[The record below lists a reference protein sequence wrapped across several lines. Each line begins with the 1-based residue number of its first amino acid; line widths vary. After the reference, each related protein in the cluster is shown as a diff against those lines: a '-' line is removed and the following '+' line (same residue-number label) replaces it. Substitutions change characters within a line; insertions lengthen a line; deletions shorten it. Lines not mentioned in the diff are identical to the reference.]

1 MYKCY
6 FYVGFCVFIYRA
18 VFQNEKREDFFF
30 NLPMSVA
37 KRRCKTK
44 CFCRLITHASVGPRL
59 FFFFLN
65 WKACL
70 LPGEFTLRNKLAAS
84 LQRQIASLA
93 FWCMFILS
101 VAKPDFFFSDIISFV
116 QQSQWFLPGI
126 ALGVNKKIWPRKSGR
141 VKGLRLLFQM
151 GWPGLLSWDME
162 RYVYV
167 KGKSAHAEEMAVQ
180 RFRGEIMHDFFWEI
194 ARRVCLECITREEK
208 GKRWETSMDLTQ
220 GKSWVI

>member
-59 FFFFLN
+59 FFFFN

-93 FWCMFILS
+93 FWCMFILW
-101 VAKPDFFFSDIISFV
+101 VAKPGFFFFFRHYIIRSTV
-116 QQSQWFLPGI
+116 SMIL
-126 ALGVNKKIWPRKSGR
+126 
-141 VKGLRLLFQM
+141 
-151 GWPGLLSWDME
+151 
-162 RYVYV
+162 
-167 KGKSAHAEEMAVQ
+167 
-180 RFRGEIMHDFFWEI
+180 
-194 ARRVCLECITREEK
+194 TRNCSRSK
-208 GKRWETSMDLTQ
+208 QKNLAT
-220 GKSWVI
+220 